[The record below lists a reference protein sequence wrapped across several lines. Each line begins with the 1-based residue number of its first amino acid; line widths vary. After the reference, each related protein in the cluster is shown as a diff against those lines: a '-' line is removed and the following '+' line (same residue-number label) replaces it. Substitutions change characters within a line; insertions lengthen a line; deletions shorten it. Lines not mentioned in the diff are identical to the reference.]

1 MKNVLGLII
10 STFQST
16 DDMASPSFHMRI
28 YILEIMALVPSYLV
42 MLDLECDA
50 CIWDIFPRCPI
61 PIKDW
66 HPPFNSLA
74 NNVYAYWYSLG
85 N

>member
-1 MKNVLGLII
+1 
-10 STFQST
+10 
-16 DDMASPSFHMRI
+16 
-28 YILEIMALVPSYLV
+28 MALVPSYLV